1 MKSLDRDRVHHAA
14 SERESLSGAGVTN
27 NTTNITNNV
36 NFELDRVHRT
46 ASERES
52 LSGAGVT
59 NNTTNIT
66 NNVNVANGMAE
77 EDWEA
82 QSHFMGDING
92 EVSDDEYEEHDENA
106 ADY

>member
-1 MKSLDRDRVHHAA
+1 MKSLDRDRVHHAARERERRRSLGKTTNITNNVNVELDRVHHAA

-36 NFELDRVHRT
+36 T
-46 ASERES
+46 
-52 LSGAGVT
+52 
-59 NNTTNIT
+59 I
-66 NNVNVANGMAE
+66 NVANGTAE